1 MIKLVIM
8 VLSLTLPACAGSSD
22 VRPDIYNKGEN
33 LLHSGL
39 IAYKEDDFPTALQKF
54 NSALLFYQS
63 LDDIKGAQLARINLV
78 ETSLA
83 LNDFAATEQQL
94 TILKQQDVDGFLDEP
109 FKNKVI
115 LLEVKLLF
123 QQQRYNEALTTI
135 NPLLLQ
141 LDKQDLTDNKKLNL
155 LATAARLETLISS
168 GTKPQWLN
176 KFRAS
181 LAQEKEPQQP
191 KFQIILKRIDAIIAS
206 QKQQYHEALK
216 LLHEALD
223 YYKLQA
229 DRRAIASCLE
239 EIAVIELAQNNKSQA
254 LEYLKRALTIR
265 AWLKD
270 QYNFDKIQQK
280 IMLISFPDSVIPI
293 RSDHPIVQRPR
304 QNHAQHP
311 VFW

>member
-1 MIKLVIM
+1 MIKLVIL

-33 LLHSGL
+33 LLHNGL

-135 NPLLLQ
+135 KPLLLQ
-141 LDKQDLTDNKKLNL
+141 LDKQDLTDNTKLNL

-239 EIAVIELAQNNKSQA
+239 EIAATELAQNNKSQA

-280 IMLISFPDSVIPI
+280 IMLINQQS
-293 RSDHPIVQRPR
+293 
-304 QNHAQHP
+304 
-311 VFW
+311 

>member
-1 MIKLVIM
+1 M
-8 VLSLTLPACAGSSD
+8 
-22 VRPDIYNKGEN
+22 
-33 LLHSGL
+33 
-39 IAYKEDDFPTALQKF
+39 
-54 NSALLFYQS
+54 
-63 LDDIKGAQLARINLV
+63 
-78 ETSLA
+78 
-83 LNDFAATEQQL
+83 
-94 TILKQQDVDGFLDEP
+94 
-109 FKNKVI
+109 
-115 LLEVKLLF
+115 LEVKLLF
-123 QQQRYNEALTTI
+123 QQQRYNEALI
-135 NPLLLQ
+135 AIKPLLLQ

-181 LAQEKEPQQP
+181 LAQEREPQQP

-280 IMLISFPDSVIPI
+280 IMLINQQS
-293 RSDHPIVQRPR
+293 
-304 QNHAQHP
+304 
-311 VFW
+311 